1 MLMTKEEALKMYLEN
16 GYDVLMPFESKY
28 EHSFINTLESMGV
41 KIVDDNEWTDAS
53 YERGN

>member
-1 MLMTKEEALKMYLEN
+1 MTKEEALKMYLEN

-41 KIVDDNEWTDAS
+41 KIVDDNE
-53 YERGN
+53 